1 MEEAGLVM
9 AEHGARVTE
18 DCKQLWKDIRDADFA
33 LPENPLFQKERLLQV
48 LDRVRFR
55 NEARVVRD
63 ITPVIVPS
71 AELLHIDGHQD
82 LPCVTESMNAQWD
95 NIATLCGPMPKPDF
109 VGGISPSAFTADQRE
124 KLKMHH
130 TAHCPNLFPES
141 MYYPFLICEV
151 KSSDKPIREAERQA
165 MHSASIAANAI
176 VQLYKKISQ
185 AHELNHKILTVSVSH
200 NNTTVKVYGHFARVE
215 DDKITFFRH
224 RIYEANFAA
233 DLAEATEA
241 DEADDADDAT
251 LKTYADFWKAY
262 KIIRGTYRLF
272 FPKHLERITSAVSKL
287 RDRALE
293 SFTSQLE
300 LGGGVEGASSQGTER
315 FKKPSLPPSSKIQQQ
330 NDKLLAL
337 LEQQRAEQREQKEMM
352 ERQMEQQK
360 AEQREQKE
368 MMERQMEQQK
378 AEQREQKEMMERQME
393 QQRQQMEQQ
402 KEMISL
408 LKQSNK

>member
-1 MEEAGLVM
+1 
-9 AEHGARVTE
+9 
-18 DCKQLWKDIRDADFA
+18 
-33 LPENPLFQKERLLQV
+33 
-48 LDRVRFR
+48 
-55 NEARVVRD
+55 
-63 ITPVIVPS
+63 
-71 AELLHIDGHQD
+71 
-82 LPCVTESMNAQWD
+82 
-95 NIATLCGPMPKPDF
+95 
-109 VGGISPSAFTADQRE
+109 
-124 KLKMHH
+124 
-130 TAHCPNLFPES
+130 
-141 MYYPFLICEV
+141 
-151 KSSDKPIREAERQA
+151 
-165 MHSASIAANAI
+165 
-176 VQLYKKISQ
+176 
-185 AHELNHKILTVSVSH
+185 
-200 NNTTVKVYGHFARVE
+200 VYGHFARVE

-233 DLAEATEA
+233 DLAEAAEATEADEA
-241 DEADDADDAT
+241 DEADDATSA
-251 LKTYADFWKAY
+251 KTYADFWKAY

-272 FPKHLERITSAVSKL
+272 FPKHRERIASAVSKL

-352 ERQMEQQK
+352 ERQKEMMERQMEQQK